1 MLITRA
7 SLLDGRVADIR
18 LARAIR
24 EVAPRL
30 QREPNETVVD
40 ARLGAVLPGLH
51 DHHLHLRATA
61 AALDSVAVGPP
72 AVRTQPQFVRA
83 VATAAPASDGWI
95 RATGYHE
102 SVAGELNRL
111 RLDAL
116 APATP
121 LRVQHRSGAMWFLN
135 SAALERIGALA
146 DPDGRLASTDPR
158 LAGSVP
164 RRESDLT
171 GLGRRLANL
180 GVTGVTD
187 ATPDLDFD
195 DIDSLATGLPQN
207 VRCLAP
213 GKRIL
218 HDDRLD
224 LDELSIWI
232 AERHADGLPVALH
245 CVTAAQLVVAIAA
258 LRAAGTHEL
267 DRIEH
272 AAMVPDGCVAD
283 LAGSGVTVVTQPNF
297 VAERGD
303 EYRHDVPDDEH
314 AQLWRVASLT
324 RAGISV
330 AGSTDAPFGD
340 LDPWAAMR
348 AAVARATA
356 TGDVLGPDERV
367 EPLTALRM
375 FLGTPDRP
383 AVLRDIA
390 PGQPGDVCIL
400 APAPAE
406 ALRALQSDMVLTA
419 VVAGTIIGSG

>member
-164 RRESDLT
+164 RRESDLS
-171 GLGRRLANL
+171 GLGRQ
-180 GVTGVTD
+180 
-187 ATPDLDFD
+187 
-195 DIDSLATGLPQN
+195 LATSASPVSPTPRPISIRRYRLSRNRFHRRTYDAWRPA
-207 VRCLAP
+207 R
-213 GKRIL
+213 RIL

-224 LDELSIWI
+224 LDELSIMDRRTPRRRP
-232 AERHADGLPVALH
+232 AGGS
-245 CVTAAQLVVAIAA
+245 A
-258 LRAAGTHEL
+258 LRYGCATRGHDRRPSGRGHSRVGPHRTRRDGARRLRSPTSPSRASPSSPSRTSSPSAAINTGTTCL
-267 DRIEH
+267 TTSSRS
-272 AAMVPDGCVAD
+272 
-283 LAGSGVTVVTQPNF
+283 SG
-297 VAERGD
+297 G
-303 EYRHDVPDDEH
+303 
-314 AQLWRVASLT
+314 WR
-324 RAGISV
+324 R
-330 AGSTDAPFGD
+330 
-340 LDPWAAMR
+340 
-348 AAVARATA
+348 
-356 TGDVLGPDERV
+356 
-367 EPLTALRM
+367 
-375 FLGTPDRP
+375 
-383 AVLRDIA
+383 
-390 PGQPGDVCIL
+390 
-400 APAPAE
+400 
-406 ALRALQSDMVLTA
+406 
-419 VVAGTIIGSG
+419 